1 MNRLFSQSGSL
12 QQRLIWQLLAVAAVL
27 ATLLY
32 ISIRSV
38 ANTAVE
44 TSQDSILGAATLA
57 IAEQMRGGQ
66 DGIDIDIPYSAF
78 SMLGAMGDDRIF
90 YRILV
95 DGQTVTGY
103 ETLPVPGKGSGGL
116 TPTFSTREFQDT
128 SVRIASVERAIL
140 VDGRTVSVR
149 VLVAQTRSAKDAIV
163 ARLANQ
169 AALLGL
175 GFFLLASVLSILT
188 ARSVLKP
195 VNRLTEAVGRRG
207 PQDLR
212 PVDRPVPTE
221 LVPLVS
227 ALNGFISRLS
237 GALARTETFIAEAA
251 HHIRTPLTTL
261 RAQSELALHQAE
273 DAELKDRLRKI
284 IRLVDDSARSAG
296 QLLDHAAVI
305 YRTDQR
311 ADEVIELNSLVG
323 DVVDTFRPTAELR
336 DITITVAGS
345 ETPVAI
351 SADRLLIES
360 ALRNVIDN
368 AIKYSEID
376 GHIEVLISREGQSV
390 EMSVLDSGRGLNGV
404 TESALAARFRRGSN
418 VGDVVGTGLG
428 LTIVREV
435 ARAHGGEFRLTQRKE
450 GGACARLS
458 LPSA

>member
-1 MNRLFSQSGSL
+1 
-12 QQRLIWQLLAVAAVL
+12 
-27 ATLLY
+27 
-32 ISIRSV
+32 
-38 ANTAVE
+38 
-44 TSQDSILGAATLA
+44 
-57 IAEQMRGGQ
+57 
-66 DGIDIDIPYSAF
+66 
-78 SMLGAMGDDRIF
+78 
-90 YRILV
+90 
-95 DGQTVTGY
+95 
-103 ETLPVPGKGSGGL
+103 
-116 TPTFSTREFQDT
+116 
-128 SVRIASVERAIL
+128 
-140 VDGRTVSVR
+140 
-149 VLVAQTRSAKDAIV
+149 
-163 ARLANQ
+163 
-169 AALLGL
+169 
-175 GFFLLASVLSILT
+175 
-188 ARSVLKP
+188 
-195 VNRLTEAVGRRG
+195 
-207 PQDLR
+207 
-212 PVDRPVPTE
+212 VPTE